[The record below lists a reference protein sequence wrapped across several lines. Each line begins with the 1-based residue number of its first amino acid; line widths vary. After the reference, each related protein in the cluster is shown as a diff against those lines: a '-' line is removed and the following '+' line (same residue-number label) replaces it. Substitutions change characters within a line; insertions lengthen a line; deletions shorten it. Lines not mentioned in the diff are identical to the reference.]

1 MRTRPDSLP
10 FCAYPTA
17 AEVDQHGIQPLP
29 ERLPVTDL
37 TGGAD
42 YRSHE
47 HETTPAAEVSDPQL
61 VELTHVLGD
70 SFARRDVMC
79 RHLRPGHPPADV
91 ADATH
96 RDPFGSSEF
105 GAWTR
110 TQLMTWFIRLIA
122 LTDPTSP
129 RDAVM
134 INEDVRAHSLVT
146 LDNSGRVIGGAINET
161 MPPPDLDPAFRQD
174 DTFLDAALAYI
185 APIMDMVG
193 HQEAEAAAVLA
204 DRYPGFA
211 DALAAGRV
219 GHHFMIGRGDGLP
232 RDDAFE
238 LTAATMEHFR
248 DTGFSYVIVEAA
260 KQWTGAACEAL
271 GGVRVHFAPYRTQP
285 VVPING
291 EGTTSPDGFLSDK
304 DSGCMLYLHQL
315 TE

>member
-1 MRTRPDSLP
+1 MRPRPESLP

-17 AEVDQHGIQPLP
+17 AQVDQHGVQHLP
-29 ERLPVTDL
+29 EKLPVIDL
-37 TGGAD
+37 TSGNT

-47 HETTPAAEVSDPQL
+47 HRATPATEVSDEQL
-61 VELTHVLGD
+61 LELTHVLGD
-70 SFARRDVMC
+70 SFAQRDVMC
-79 RHLRPGHPPADV
+79 RHLQPGHPPADL
-91 ADATH
+91 ADVTH
-96 RDPFGSSEF
+96 RDPFGIGAF
-105 GAWTR
+105 GPWTR

-129 RDAVM
+129 RGAVM
-134 INEDVRAHSLVT
+134 VNEDVRAHSLVT
-146 LDNSGRVIGGAINET
+146 LDNHGRVIGGAINET
-161 MPPPDLDPAFRQD
+161 LPPPDLDLDLRQQD
-174 DTFLDAALAYI
+174 PFLDAALEFVG
-185 APIMDMVG
+185 PIMDMVG
-193 HQEAEAAAVLA
+193 HQEAEATTVLA
-204 DRYPGFA
+204 ESYPEFA

-219 GHHFMIGRGDGLP
+219 GHHFMIGRGDRLP

-248 DTGFSYVIVEAA
+248 DTGFSFVIVEAA